1 MNYSESI
8 AHSIEDYLKE
18 NDWTYDF
25 DAIHGV
31 ISVEAEL
38 SCRLA
43 SAIVVYQV
51 AESGFFCYTGLAVD
65 ADAPVR
71 AQVGE
76 YLHRANYGLPNGN
89 FEFDYDDGSIHY
101 KTVFDCPDGVPSQKQ
116 LEDSMAIG
124 LTVVD
129 HYGDGLYEIMNS
141 RVSLAKKLI
150 GEMDGAE

>member
-8 AHSIEDYLKE
+8 AHSIETYLKE
-18 NDWTYDF
+18 NDWTFDF
-25 DAIHGV
+25 DVIHGT

-43 SAIVVYQV
+43 SAIVVYQITE
-51 AESGFFCYTGLAVD
+51 AGFLCYTGLPVD
-65 ADAPVR
+65 AESSVR
-71 AQVGE
+71 PQVGE

-89 FEFDYDDGSIHY
+89 FEFNYDDGSIHY

-124 LTVVD
+124 LTVID
-129 HYGDGLYEIMNS
+129 HYGDGLYEILNS
-141 RVSLAKKLI
+141 PVSLAKKLI
-150 GEMDGAE
+150 GEIDGTE